1 MSNLTDLPSNHKDN
15 ADNMTENT
23 NDTTKNTDL
32 SPVADTTKSTDAV
45 ADEKAVETENS
56 RLKNTDS
63 ISSKLKST
71 EMKRVGSEGA
81 DPESTDSESTDL
93 ESSDLESDTAI
104 EDFFAPTKHTHLN
117 DGFKAGYVAIV
128 GRPNVGKSTLMNHML
143 GQKLSITSRKPQ
155 TTRHRIHGILS
166 NDEMQAVF
174 VDTPG
179 IHRNEVRAI
188 NERMNK
194 AAVSALVDVDLVL
207 FVVDSDQWRDD
218 DLLVLQKIGSTDLN
232 VVLVINKADTL
243 KDKGTLLPLIETFSD
258 SFDFADIVPVSALKN
273 QNLDRLQEVIASHL
287 PVATP
292 IYDTEQITDRSERFL
307 ASEIIRE
314 KIMRSA
320 GDEVPYD
327 LTVQIDEFK
336 DEAAHN
342 DPKTGRPRKACTF
355 IDATIYVERS
365 GQKAI
370 VIGDK
375 GQRIKQV
382 GMDARKDMELLFGKK
397 IMLTLWVK
405 IKRGWSDDERALT
418 SLGY

>member
-1 MSNLTDLPSNHKDN
+1 MSNHNDLPLNNEDN
-15 ADNMTENT
+15 AKNMTENT
-23 NDTTKNTDL
+23 NTSSNQNNVEPNDVEQNHAELGNT
-32 SPVADTTKSTDAV
+32 
-45 ADEKAVETENS
+45 
-56 RLKNTDS
+56 RLNEA
-63 ISSKLKST
+63 KLNVGST
-71 EMKRVGSEGA
+71 EDTA
-81 DPESTDSESTDL
+81 L
-93 ESSDLESDTAI
+93 ENNAIENDTAI
-104 EDFFAPTKHTHLN
+104 EEFFSPNNNAHIA
-117 DGFKAGYVAIV
+117 DGFKTGYVAIV
-128 GRPNVGKSTLMNHML
+128 GRPNVGKSTLMNHLL

-166 NDEMQAVF
+166 NAEMQAVF

-218 DLLVLQKIGSTDLN
+218 DLLVLQKLGDTNLT

-243 KDKGTLLPLIETFSD
+243 KDKGSVLPLMETFND

-287 PVATP
+287 PIADP

-327 LTVQIDEFK
+327 LTVQIDGFK
-336 DEAAHN
+336 DEAAHI
-342 DPKTGRPRKACTF
+342 DPKTSRPRKACTF

-382 GMDARKDMELLFGKK
+382 GMDARKDMEQLFDKK

-405 IKRGWSDDERALT
+405 VKRGWSDDERALT

>member
-1 MSNLTDLPSNHKDN
+1 MSNHNDLPLNNEDN
-15 ADNMTENT
+15 AKNMTENT
-23 NDTTKNTDL
+23 NTSSTQNNVEANDVEQNHAELGNTRLNDAKLNVDNTEDTAL
-32 SPVADTTKSTDAV
+32 
-45 ADEKAVETENS
+45 EN
-56 RLKNTDS
+56 NA
-63 ISSKLKST
+63 I
-71 EMKRVGSEGA
+71 EN
-81 DPESTDSESTDL
+81 
-93 ESSDLESDTAI
+93 DTAI
-104 EDFFAPTKHTHLN
+104 EEFFSPNNNAHIA
-117 DGFKAGYVAIV
+117 DGFKTGYVAIV
-128 GRPNVGKSTLMNHML
+128 GRPNVGKSTLMNHLL

-218 DLLVLQKIGSTDLN
+218 DLLVLQKLGDTNLN

-243 KDKGTLLPLIETFSD
+243 KDKGSVLPLIETFND

-287 PVATP
+287 PIADP

-327 LTVQIDEFK
+327 LTVQIDGFK
-336 DEAAHN
+336 DEAAHI

-382 GMDARKDMELLFGKK
+382 GMDARKDMEQLFDKK

-405 IKRGWSDDERALT
+405 VKRGWSDDERALT

>member
-1 MSNLTDLPSNHKDN
+1 MSNHNDLPLNNEDN
-15 ADNMTENT
+15 AKNMTENT
-23 NDTTKNTDL
+23 NTSSTQNHAESNNARLNDAKLNVDSTK
-32 SPVADTTKSTDAV
+32 DA
-45 ADEKAVETENS
+45 TLEN
-56 RLKNTDS
+56 NAIEDN
-63 ISSKLKST
+63 
-71 EMKRVGSEGA
+71 A
-81 DPESTDSESTDL
+81 L
-93 ESSDLESDTAI
+93 ENDTAI
-104 EDFFAPTKHTHLN
+104 EEFFSPNNNVHMA
-117 DGFKAGYVAIV
+117 DGFKTGYVAIV
-128 GRPNVGKSTLMNHML
+128 GRPNVGKSTLMNHLL

-218 DLLVLQKIGSTDLN
+218 DLLTLQKLGDTNLT

-243 KDKGTLLPLIETFSD
+243 KDKGSVLPLIETFSD

-287 PVATP
+287 PIADP

-327 LTVQIDEFK
+327 LTVQIDGFK
-336 DEAAHN
+336 DEAAHI

-382 GMDARKDMELLFGKK
+382 GMDARKDMEQLFDKK

-405 IKRGWSDDERALT
+405 VKRGWSDDERALT

>member
-1 MSNLTDLPSNHKDN
+1 MNEDKRTNQANDIEPEHTTHTNKAEDRKIGASLTSTQQHSDN
-15 ADNMTENT
+15 AVDEGADFEN
-23 NDTTKNTDL
+23 NDTT
-32 SPVADTTKSTDAV
+32 DTI
-45 ADEKAVETENS
+45 
-56 RLKNTDS
+56 DS
-63 ISSKLKST
+63 
-71 EMKRVGSEGA
+71 
-81 DPESTDSESTDL
+81 
-93 ESSDLESDTAI
+93 
-104 EDFFAPTKHTHLN
+104 FFASSGSKDIT
-117 DGFKAGYVAIV
+117 DDFKAGYVAIV
-128 GRPNVGKSTLMNHML
+128 GRPNVGKSTLMNHLL

-155 TTRHRIHGILS
+155 TTRHRIHGILTT
-166 NDEMQAVF
+166 DEMQAVF

-179 IHRNEVRAI
+179 IHHNEVRAI

-194 AAVSALVDVDLVL
+194 AALSALVDVDLVL

-218 DLLVLQKIGSTDLN
+218 DLLTLQKLGETDLTI
-232 VVLVINKADTL
+232 VLVINKADTL
-243 KDKGTLLPLIETFSD
+243 SDKGTLLPLIETFSD

-273 QNLDRLQEVIASHL
+273 QNLDRLEEVIASHL
-287 PVATP
+287 PTALP
-292 IYDTEQITDRSERFL
+292 IYDLEQITDRSERFL

-314 KIMRSA
+314 KIMRSS

-327 LTVQIDEFK
+327 LTVQIDQFK
-336 DEAAHN
+336 DEPAHK

-382 GMDARKDMELLFGKK
+382 GIDARKDMEQLFDKK

-405 IKRGWSDDERALT
+405 VKRGWSDDERALT

>member
-1 MSNLTDLPSNHKDN
+1 MSNHNDLPLNNEDN
-15 ADNMTENT
+15 AKNMTENT
-23 NDTTKNTDL
+23 NTSSTQNNVEANDVEQNHAELGNTRLNDAKLNVDNTEDTAL
-32 SPVADTTKSTDAV
+32 
-45 ADEKAVETENS
+45 EN
-56 RLKNTDS
+56 NAIEDN
-63 ISSKLKST
+63 
-71 EMKRVGSEGA
+71 A
-81 DPESTDSESTDL
+81 L
-93 ESSDLESDTAI
+93 ENDTAI
-104 EDFFAPTKHTHLN
+104 EEFFSPNNNAHTADDFKT
-117 DGFKAGYVAIV
+117 GYVAIV
-128 GRPNVGKSTLMNHML
+128 GRPNVGKSTLMNHLL

-218 DLLVLQKIGSTDLN
+218 DLLVLQKLGDTNLT

-243 KDKGTLLPLIETFSD
+243 KDKGSVLPLIETFND

-287 PVATP
+287 PIADP

-327 LTVQIDEFK
+327 LTVQIDGFK
-336 DEAAHN
+336 DEAAHI

-382 GMDARKDMELLFGKK
+382 GMDARKDMEQLFDKK

-405 IKRGWSDDERALT
+405 VKRGWSDDERALT

>member
-1 MSNLTDLPSNHKDN
+1 MKDLNSEQD
-15 ADNMTENT
+15 AALEQ
-23 NDTTKNTDL
+23 
-32 SPVADTTKSTDAV
+32 ADTVNTP
-45 ADEKAVETENS
+45 AVEA
-56 RLKNTDS
+56 
-63 ISSKLKST
+63 
-71 EMKRVGSEGA
+71 SEGIVA
-81 DPESTDSESTDL
+81 TDNVDINVNNDVDNDGELVESFA
-93 ESSDLESDTAI
+93 AI
-104 EDFFAPTKHTHLN
+104 DDFFANNTALPNADT
-117 DGFKAGYVAIV
+117 FKSGYVAIV
-128 GRPNVGKSTLMNHML
+128 GRPNVGKSTLMNHLL

-155 TTRHRIHGILS
+155 TTRHRIHGILT
-166 NDEMQAVF
+166 NHEMQAVF

-179 IHRNEVRAI
+179 IHKNEVRAI

-207 FVVDSDQWRDD
+207 FVVDADQWRED
-218 DLLVLQKIGSTDLN
+218 DLLTLQKLGETNLT
-232 VVLVINKADTL
+232 VVLVINKADSL
-243 KDKGTLLPLIETFSD
+243 KDKGSVLPLIEDFSE

-273 QNLDRLQEVIASHL
+273 QNLDRLQEVIAKHL
-287 PVATP
+287 PVGTP
-292 IYDTEQITDRSERFL
+292 IYDSEQITDRSERFL

-327 LTVQIDEFK
+327 LTVQIDGFK

-342 DPKTGRPRKACTF
+342 DPKTGRRRKACTF
-355 IDATIYVERS
+355 IDATIYVERD

-382 GMDARKDMELLFGKK
+382 GMDARKDMEQLFDKK

-405 IKRGWSDDERALT
+405 VKKGWSDDERALT

>member
-1 MSNLTDLPSNHKDN
+1 MSNHTDLPLNNEDN
-15 ADNMTENT
+15 ATNMTENT
-23 NDTTKNTDL
+23 DLNTRT
-32 SPVADTTKSTDAV
+32 SN
-45 ADEKAVETENS
+45 AVEMSEVEINEVED
-56 RLKNTDS
+56 NAVEDNAVDNDS
-63 ISSKLKST
+63 AIEAFFSPDNSKLAA
-71 EMKRVGSEGA
+71 E
-81 DPESTDSESTDL
+81 
-93 ESSDLESDTAI
+93 
-104 EDFFAPTKHTHLN
+104 
-117 DGFKAGYVAIV
+117 GFKTGYVAIV
-128 GRPNVGKSTLMNHML
+128 GRPNVGKSTLMNHLL
-143 GQKLSITSRKPQ
+143 GKKLSITSRKPQ

-218 DLLVLQKIGSTDLN
+218 DLLVLQKLGDTNLN

-243 KDKGTLLPLIETFSD
+243 KDKGSVLPLMETFND

-287 PVATP
+287 PVAAP

-327 LTVQIDEFK
+327 LTVQIDGFK
-336 DEAAHN
+336 DEAAHT

-382 GMDARKDMELLFGKK
+382 GMDARKDMEQLFDKK

-405 IKRGWSDDERALT
+405 VKRGWSDDERALT

>member
-1 MSNLTDLPSNHKDN
+1 MSNHPDLPSNTEDN
-15 ADNMTENT
+15 LNNMTEDTNT
-23 NDTTKNTDL
+23 NQMNNAEQAQAT
-32 SPVADTTKSTDAV
+32 
-45 ADEKAVETENS
+45 
-56 RLKNTDS
+56 
-63 ISSKLKST
+63 
-71 EMKRVGSEGA
+71 
-81 DPESTDSESTDL
+81 SESRKIG
-93 ESSDLESDTAI
+93 ESLTKTQQQADIESDNDTAI
-104 EDFFAPTKHTHLN
+104 ENNDAIDSFFAPSGSTPIA

-128 GRPNVGKSTLMNHML
+128 GRPNVGKSTLMNHLL

-166 NDEMQAVF
+166 TNEMQAVF

-218 DLLVLQKIGSTDLN
+218 DLLTLQKLGETNLT

-258 SFDFADIVPVSALKN
+258 SFDFADIVPVSALKS
-273 QNLDRLQEVIASHL
+273 QNLDRLEEVIASHL
-287 PVATP
+287 PKASP

-336 DEAAHN
+336 DEPAHT

-355 IDATIYVERS
+355 IDATIYVERN

-382 GMDARKDMELLFGKK
+382 GMDARKDMEQLFDKK

-405 IKRGWSDDERALT
+405 VKRGWSDDERALT

>member
-1 MSNLTDLPSNHKDN
+1 MKDLNSEQDAAHEPADTAKTPAVEKADDIVDTDN
-15 ADNMTENT
+15 ADMNVDDNGE
-23 NDTTKNTDL
+23 L
-32 SPVADTTKSTDAV
+32 
-45 ADEKAVETENS
+45 VES
-56 RLKNTDS
+56 F
-63 ISSKLKST
+63 
-71 EMKRVGSEGA
+71 A
-81 DPESTDSESTDL
+81 
-93 ESSDLESDTAI
+93 AI
-104 EDFFAPTKHTHLN
+104 DDFFANNTALPNADT
-117 DGFKAGYVAIV
+117 FKSGYVAIV
-128 GRPNVGKSTLMNHML
+128 GRPNVGKSTLMNHLL

-155 TTRHRIHGILS
+155 TTRHRIHGILT
-166 NDEMQAVF
+166 NHEMQAVF

-179 IHRNEVRAI
+179 IHKNEVRAI

-207 FVVDSDQWRDD
+207 FVVDADQWRED
-218 DLLVLQKIGSTDLN
+218 DLLTLQKLGETNLT

-243 KDKGTLLPLIETFSD
+243 KDKGSVLPLIEDFSE

-273 QNLDRLQEVIASHL
+273 QNLDRLQEVIAKHL
-287 PVATP
+287 PVGTP
-292 IYDTEQITDRSERFL
+292 IYDSEQITDRSERFL

-327 LTVQIDEFK
+327 LTVQIDGFK

-342 DPKTGRPRKACTF
+342 DPKTGRRRKACTF
-355 IDATIYVERS
+355 IDATIYVERD

-382 GMDARKDMELLFGKK
+382 GMDARKDMEQLFDKK

-405 IKRGWSDDERALT
+405 VKKGWSDDERALT

>member
-1 MSNLTDLPSNHKDN
+1 MSNRTDLPSNNED
-15 ADNMTENT
+15 
-23 NDTTKNTDL
+23 NTDAMTQKTDVKPTPEIAE
-32 SPVADTTKSTDAV
+32 SKSA
-45 ADEKAVETENS
+45 ELNS
-56 RLKNTDS
+56 
-63 ISSKLKST
+63 
-71 EMKRVGSEGA
+71 EH
-81 DPESTDSESTDL
+81 SESNDA
-93 ESSDLESDTAI
+93 ENNDVENDMAI
-104 EDFFAPTKHTHLN
+104 EEFFSPNNNALMA
-117 DGFKAGYVAIV
+117 DDFKAGYVAIV
-128 GRPNVGKSTLMNHML
+128 GRPNVGKSTLMNHLL

-166 NDEMQAVF
+166 NHEMQAVF

-218 DLLVLQKIGSTDLN
+218 DLLVLQKLGDTNLT

-243 KDKGTLLPLIETFSD
+243 KDKGSVLPLIETFND

-287 PVATP
+287 PIAAP

-327 LTVQIDEFK
+327 LTVQIDGFK
-336 DEAAHN
+336 DEAAHT

-382 GMDARKDMELLFGKK
+382 GMDARKDMEQLFDKK
-397 IMLTLWVK
+397 VMLTLWVK
-405 IKRGWSDDERALT
+405 VKRGWSDDERALT

>member
-1 MSNLTDLPSNHKDN
+1 MSNRTDLPSNHQDN
-15 ADNMTENT
+15 ADNMTENPNNLT
-23 NDTTKNTDL
+23 DNTDL
-32 SPVADTTKSTDAV
+32 SSV
-45 ADEKAVETENS
+45 ENAVEG
-56 RLKNTDS
+56 TDS
-63 ISSKLKST
+63 ASDENNAELDSADLN
-71 EMKRVGSEGA
+71 GA
-81 DPESTDSESTDL
+81 DLNSADL
-93 ESSDLESDTAI
+93 NSAEPNNDTAI
-104 EDFFAPTKHTHLN
+104 EAFFAPSGHTRV
-117 DGFKAGYVAIV
+117 DEDFKAGYVAIV
-128 GRPNVGKSTLMNHML
+128 GRPNVGKSTLMNHLL

-218 DLLVLQKIGSTDLN
+218 DLLVLQKLGDTELT

-243 KDKGTLLPLIETFSD
+243 KDKGSILPLIETFSD
-258 SFDFADIVPVSALKN
+258 SFDFADIVPVSALKS

-287 PVATP
+287 PKAAP

-336 DEAAHN
+336 DEAAHM

-355 IDATIYVERS
+355 IDATIFVERS

-370 VIGDK
+370 VIGEK

-382 GMDARKDMELLFGKK
+382 GIDSRKDMEQLFDKK
-397 IMLTLWVK
+397 VMLTLWVK
-405 IKRGWSDDERALT
+405 VKRGWSDDERALT

>member
-1 MSNLTDLPSNHKDN
+1 MSNHSDLPLNNEDN
-15 ADNMTENT
+15 ATNMTENT
-23 NDTTKNTDL
+23 DLNVSQNNVVEDCVVENDTVENNAVDNDSAIEAFF
-32 SPVADTTKSTDAV
+32 SPDT
-45 ADEKAVETENS
+45 
-56 RLKNTDS
+56 
-63 ISSKLKST
+63 SKLAA
-71 EMKRVGSEGA
+71 E
-81 DPESTDSESTDL
+81 
-93 ESSDLESDTAI
+93 
-104 EDFFAPTKHTHLN
+104 
-117 DGFKAGYVAIV
+117 GFKTGYVAIV
-128 GRPNVGKSTLMNHML
+128 GRPNVGKSTLMNHLL

-218 DLLVLQKIGSTDLN
+218 DLLVLQKLGDTNLT

-243 KDKGTLLPLIETFSD
+243 KDKGSVLSLTETLND
-258 SFDFADIVPVSALKN
+258 SFAFADIVPVSAFKK
-273 QNLDRLQEVIASHL
+273 QNLDSLQEVIASHL
-287 PVATP
+287 PVAAP

-327 LTVQIDEFK
+327 LTVQIDGFK
-336 DEAAHN
+336 DEAAHT

-382 GMDARKDMELLFGKK
+382 GMDARKDMEQLFDKK
-397 IMLTLWVK
+397 VMLTLWVK
-405 IKRGWSDDERALT
+405 VKRGWSDDERALT

>member
-1 MSNLTDLPSNHKDN
+1 MTKDTDTNQASTLDTANPTSNAGLESTQDKEPRTIGKALSQVQMQ
-15 ADNMTENT
+15 AETEIDAVD
-23 NDTTKNTDL
+23 NDTNNE
-32 SPVADTTKSTDAV
+32 DT
-45 ADEKAVETENS
+45 
-56 RLKNTDS
+56 
-63 ISSKLKST
+63 I
-71 EMKRVGSEGA
+71 
-81 DPESTDSESTDL
+81 
-93 ESSDLESDTAI
+93 
-104 EDFFAPTKHTHLN
+104 
-117 DGFKAGYVAIV
+117 DGFFSPNHQAQMTDDFRAGYVAIV
-128 GRPNVGKSTLMNHML
+128 GRPNVGKSTLMNHLL

-166 NDEMQAVF
+166 THEMQAVF

-218 DLLVLQKIGSTDLN
+218 DLLTLQKLGDTNLT

-243 KDKGTLLPLIETFSD
+243 KDKGSILPLIETFSD

-273 QNLDRLQEVIASHL
+273 QNLDRLEEVIASHL
-287 PVATP
+287 PNAAP

-336 DEAAHN
+336 DEPAHT
-342 DPKTGRPRKACTF
+342 DPKTGRPRKAVTF

-382 GMDARKDMELLFGKK
+382 GMDARKDMEQLFDKK

>member
-1 MSNLTDLPSNHKDN
+1 MSNHNDLPLNNEDN
-15 ADNMTENT
+15 AKNMTENT
-23 NDTTKNTDL
+23 NTSSTQNNVEANDVEQNHAELGNTRLNDAKLNVDNTEDTAL
-32 SPVADTTKSTDAV
+32 
-45 ADEKAVETENS
+45 EN
-56 RLKNTDS
+56 NAIEDN
-63 ISSKLKST
+63 
-71 EMKRVGSEGA
+71 A
-81 DPESTDSESTDL
+81 L
-93 ESSDLESDTAI
+93 ENDTAI
-104 EDFFAPTKHTHLN
+104 EEFFSPNNNAHIA
-117 DGFKAGYVAIV
+117 DGFKTGYVAIV
-128 GRPNVGKSTLMNHML
+128 GRPNVGKSTLMNHLL

-218 DLLVLQKIGSTDLN
+218 DLLVLQKLGDTNLT

-243 KDKGTLLPLIETFSD
+243 KDKGSVLPLIETFND

-287 PVATP
+287 PIADP

-327 LTVQIDEFK
+327 LTVQIDGFK
-336 DEAAHN
+336 DEAAHI

-382 GMDARKDMELLFGKK
+382 GMDARKDMEQLFDKK

-405 IKRGWSDDERALT
+405 VKRGWSDDERALT

>member
-1 MSNLTDLPSNHKDN
+1 MSNHNDLPLNNEDN
-15 ADNMTENT
+15 AKNMTENT
-23 NDTTKNTDL
+23 NTSSTQNHAESNDARLNDAKLNVDSTK
-32 SPVADTTKSTDAV
+32 DAML
-45 ADEKAVETENS
+45 ENH
-56 RLKNTDS
+56 
-63 ISSKLKST
+63 
-71 EMKRVGSEGA
+71 A
-81 DPESTDSESTDL
+81 L
-93 ESSDLESDTAI
+93 ESNAIEDNALENDTAI
-104 EDFFAPTKHTHLN
+104 EEFFSPNNNAHIA
-117 DGFKAGYVAIV
+117 DGFKTGYVAIV
-128 GRPNVGKSTLMNHML
+128 GRPNVGKSTLMNHLL

-218 DLLVLQKIGSTDLN
+218 DLLTLQKLGDTNLT

-243 KDKGTLLPLIETFSD
+243 KDKGSVLPLIETFSD

-287 PVATP
+287 PIADP

-327 LTVQIDEFK
+327 LTVQIDGFK
-336 DEAAHN
+336 DEAAHI

-382 GMDARKDMELLFGKK
+382 GMDARKDMEQLFDKK

-405 IKRGWSDDERALT
+405 VKRGWSDDERALT